1 MHLRGALFAESP
13 IYRGNARKTLFTR
26 DGDGS
31 QRLVSLAGEVAG
43 TAEALMDAFIGKSR
57 TGRNIGLLGQMWQR
71 LYGDPMPEHLM
82 TRVECR
88 LQEASYPR
96 EHFFDLRM
104 GIKLDEDRWA
114 AEANANYKMETL
126 YRHSVFDLTMQVNDS
141 ALQAGDNAA
150 RLYYLLQELKE
161 GRFWFG
167 GGKSKGLGRCR
178 LVMDLP
184 FAPPATPPR
193 VHARASQCMVS
204 LAFQTTNPVLVGW
217 SWGKI
222 DSAMPAF
229 TALEGRLLVEAL
241 RDIPAP
247 IQRRLAMAMAGPILD
262 PAECK
267 GKLAAYLP
275 RAIAAWLVERSS
287 GERVIWTFPSA
298 AVAKLAK
305 GKHPITP
312 KAMARIQP
320 LINQPFP
327 TQEAAATAFHEVL
340 GRDATKYRRVLDVLE
355 HTTTSQQEFDR
366 EGWHEVAHAL
376 GLESSLSEGLAGQIR
391 DEAVLTASLAQAC
404 TPVLPRFYEQMDQQ
418 IRLLQSDAWVD
429 EEIATREEHVLIK
442 TMLLDGRIDARQW
455 EDPDR
460 APAGV
465 TSATWREFLEAHR
478 RVGYHHMVQ
487 PRNLLK
493 SLAND
498 RNFIAFLR
506 GYAHRVRQEL
516 AQPSQ
521 TDFRAGGA
529 SMREVS
535 RTYGKPYD
543 TVFMRMLSWAPS
555 SREEGHW
562 EIYIPGSTIK
572 GAFRRRASQVVRALW
587 GESSRTTQTLN
598 RLFGTQ
604 GQRGLA
610 FFSDAY
616 LTDPQV
622 PERAWCAMDG
632 VRMNPKTGQPVDE
645 AKTDS
650 LFAYGDQLAFH
661 FRIDLQDMA
670 EQDMEALSLL
680 TYLLQDFRRGDIPLG
695 GEKTVGFG
703 WVEGHISRLAWM
715 TADPDGIG
723 KQLFGDQTLTR
734 DGLWYRL
741 DLQGEA
747 AAAALHPT
755 ARLAR
760 AEGGIAQ
767 RPPRASQGFIS
778 HRAFGGSCGTL
789 AVEVE
794 VLTPVNVRESGEPS
808 YRATLEDGPIN
819 GWDFFSLSSP
829 VAALREQGR
838 TYALPSKSL
847 KGMLRHLYAIASN
860 AQEASQDLSHLNPAD
875 SLFGWVGRGPNQAVV
890 GRVSFSFGV
899 FETPELAWFKVPYP
913 YGMWQ
918 YREGRWHH
926 LPGRRASLLT
936 VGQDWRL
943 FPHTP
948 LAPCVKQMDDFQPDT
963 ARAHYM
969 RAILPGARGR
979 FTIRFWNCEREE
991 LQRLL
996 WCVGLEEGLAHKMG
1010 SGRYLGFGS
1019 LRLRLLPD
1027 SFLIDWAS
1035 RYAGEPEEV
1044 WRRVIAPEAWHAP
1057 GVINHYAALKEI
1069 LDAHR
1074 L

>member
-1 MHLRGALFAESP
+1 MYLRGELFAESP

-31 QRLVSLAGEVAG
+31 QRLVSLAGEIAG
-43 TAEALMDAFIGKSR
+43 TAAALMDAFIGTSR
-57 TGRNIGLLGQMWQR
+57 TGRNIGLLGQLWQR
-71 LYGDPMPEHLM
+71 LYGDPMPANLIP
-82 TRVECR
+82 RVECR

-126 YRHSVFDLTMQVNDS
+126 YRHAVFDLTIQVNES
-141 ALQAGDNAA
+141 ALQAGDHAA

-178 LVMDLP
+178 LAMDLP
-184 FAPPATPPR
+184 FAPAATPPR
-193 VHARASQCMVS
+193 VQARTNQCMIS

-222 DSAMPAF
+222 DPALPAF
-229 TALEGRLLVEAL
+229 PALEGRLLVEGL
-241 RDIPAP
+241 RELPAP

-262 PAECK
+262 PAACK
-267 GKLAAYLP
+267 GQLAAYLP

-287 GERVIWTFPSA
+287 GERVIWTFPAA
-298 AVAKLAK
+298 AVTKLAK
-305 GKHPITP
+305 GKYPIAP
-312 KAMARIQP
+312 RAMARIQP
-320 LINQPFP
+320 LVDQPFP
-327 TQEAAATAFHEVL
+327 TQEAAATAFHAAL
-340 GRDATKYRRVLDVLE
+340 GRDATKYRRVLDVLGP
-355 HTTTSQQEFDR
+355 TRTAQPEFD
-366 EGWHEVAHAL
+366 WHAWQEVAQAL
-376 GLESSLSEGLAGQIR
+376 GLESGLAERLSGQIR
-391 DEAVLTASLAQAC
+391 DAAALTASLAQAC
-404 TPVLPRFYEQMDQQ
+404 TPVLPRFYQQMDQQ

-429 EEIATREEHVLIK
+429 EEIATREEHIRLK

-455 EDPDR
+455 ADPDR
-460 APAGV
+460 APEGV
-465 TSATWREFLEAHR
+465 TAPTWREFLEVHR
-478 RVGYHHMVQ
+478 HVSYHHMVQ
-487 PRNLLK
+487 PSHLRK

-506 GYAHRVRQEL
+506 GYAQRVRQEL
-516 AQPSQ
+516 AQPAQ

-529 SMREVS
+529 AMREVS

-543 TVFMRMLSWAPS
+543 TVFMRMLSWTSS
-555 SREEGHW
+555 SREAGSW
-562 EIYIPGSTIK
+562 EIYIPGSTLK
-572 GAFRRRASQVVRALW
+572 GAFRRRASQVLRALW
-587 GESSRTTQTLN
+587 GESARTTQILH

-604 GQRGLA
+604 GQRGLV

-616 LTDPQV
+616 LIDPQV

-632 VRMNPKTGQPVDE
+632 VRMNPQTGQPVEE
-645 AKTDS
+645 AKTDY
-650 LFAYGDQLAFH
+650 LFAYGETLAFH
-661 FRIDLQDMA
+661 CRIDMQDIA
-670 EQDMEALSLL
+670 EQDMEALALL

-703 WVEGHISRLAWM
+703 WVEGTISRLTWL

-723 KQLFGDQTLTR
+723 TRLFGDQTLTR
-734 DGLWYRL
+734 DGLWHRL
-741 DLQGEA
+741 DLQEEA

-755 ARLAR
+755 TRLTR
-760 AEGGIAQ
+760 AAGGTAP

-778 HRAFGGSCGTL
+778 HRTFGGYCGTL
-789 AVEVE
+789 AVAVE
-794 VLTPVNVRESGEPS
+794 VLTPVHVRESGEPS
-808 YRATLEDGPIN
+808 YRAMREDGPIN

-838 TYALPSKSL
+838 TYTLPSKSL

-860 AQEASQDLSHLNPAD
+860 AREASQDLSHLNPAD
-875 SLFGWVGRGPNQAVV
+875 SLFGWVGRGPNQALM
-890 GRVSFSFGV
+890 GRLSFSFGA
-899 FETPELAWFKVPYP
+899 FETPALAWFKVPYP
-913 YGMWQ
+913 YGTWQ

-926 LPGRRASLLT
+926 LPGSHASLRT
-936 VGQDWRL
+936 VGQHWRL
-943 FPHTP
+943 FPHMP
-948 LAPCVKQMDDFQPDT
+948 LAPCVEQLDDFQPDT
-963 ARAHYM
+963 AQAHYV

-979 FTIRFWNCEREE
+979 CAIRFWNLEREE

-996 WCVGLEEGLAHKMG
+996 WCVGLEEGLAHKIG
-1010 SGRYLGFGS
+1010 RGRYLGFGS
-1019 LRLRLLPD
+1019 LRLRLLPA

-1035 RYAGEPEEV
+1035 RYAGDPEEV
-1044 WRRVIAPEAWHAP
+1044 WRRGITPEAWHAP
-1057 GVINHYAALKEI
+1057 GVIHHYAALKDI